1 MQQQTI
7 SPAAPPREEYI
18 SFRPLVEPVE
28 DGVVPLDA
36 VVRFEHPVVV
46 VGEVQQLAGDALV
59 LAGCEGAEALRLDDA
74 VVHAPWTTSIGVF
87 QWPTNSTGLFC
98 R

>member
-1 MQQQTI
+1 M
-7 SPAAPPREEYI
+7 
-18 SFRPLVEPVE
+18 
-28 DGVVPLDA
+28 DA
-36 VVRFEHPVVV
+36 VVRFEDPVVV
-46 VGEVQQLAGDALV
+46 VGEVEQLTGDALA
-59 LAGCEGAEALRLDDA
+59 LAGSEGAEALGFDDA